1 MTSSQTAM
9 GIDYRSGR
17 YYMALVRQDASERK
31 VTALVMATASELMEH
46 QALEGEDIIFSVPD
60 DKVVVK
66 NLRFSQADKWN
77 TDLLARFERSQSRL
91 DDENEFCFATLST
104 GQSNRRLGLVTRRR
118 NLEQLTDS
126 LFSSLNP
133 AALSPKY
140 EMRAVA
146 LGKGYLNF
154 CHPEQGELVCLAD
167 FGDNV
172 ASICFVS
179 GSNIIGLAHLPLSRF
194 DRSGR
199 HWPAPDGPALTGLN
213 GEPGLK
219 KMAVEFK
226 TVVNFELPSLF
237 EEGGTPPL
245 SALIVSGDGS
255 DSPVK
260 SALEQH
266 FQVPVTAPRIDG
278 RFLGEDAAAVEAPL
292 ENYLVAMG
300 LTVN

>member
-1 MTSSQTAM
+1 MTPNRTTM

-17 YYMALVRQDASERK
+17 YYTARVRQDATEHK
-31 VTALVMATASELMEH
+31 VTALVTATESELSELMEH
-46 QALEGEDIIFSVPD
+46 QVLEGEDVIFSVPD
-60 DKVVVK
+60 DEVVAK
-66 NLRFSQADKWN
+66 NVRLSQADIWDR
-77 TDLLARFERSQSRL
+77 DLLARFELSQSLL

-104 GQSNRRLGLVTRRR
+104 GQPNRCLGLVTRRR
-118 NLEQLTDS
+118 NLEQLTGS
-126 LFSSLNP
+126 LLSSLNP
-133 AALSPKY
+133 AAWSPKY

-167 FGDNV
+167 FGDDV

-179 GSNIIGLAHLPLSRF
+179 GGNIIGLAHLPPGQF
-194 DRSGR
+194 D
-199 HWPAPDGPALTGLN
+199 LN
-213 GEPGLK
+213 SERGLK

-226 TVVNFELPSLF
+226 TVVNFRLPSLF
-237 EEGGTPPL
+237 EEGVTPPL

-255 DSPVK
+255 DPPVK

-266 FQVPVTAPRIDG
+266 FQVPVTAPRIDK
-278 RFLGEDAAAVEAPL
+278 RFLEEEPAVVEGTLED
-292 ENYLVAMG
+292 YLVAMG

>member
-1 MTSSQTAM
+1 M

-17 YYMALVRQDASERK
+17 YYMARVRRDASERK
-31 VTALVMATASELMEH
+31 VTALVTATESELMEH

-60 DKVVVK
+60 DKVVIK
-66 NLRFSQADKWN
+66 NLHLSQAGRWD
-77 TDLLARFERSQSRL
+77 TDLLARFELSQSLL
-91 DDENEFCFATLST
+91 DDENEFCVATLTT

-118 NLEQLTDS
+118 NLEELTDS
-126 LFSSLNP
+126 LFSTLNP
-133 AALSPKY
+133 AALSLKY

-154 CHPEQGELVCLAD
+154 CHPEQGELICLAD

-179 GSNIIGLAHLPLSRF
+179 GGNIIGLAHLPLSQF

-199 HWPAPDGPALTGLN
+199 LWPAPDGPALSGLN
-213 GEPGLK
+213 SEPGLM

-226 TVVNFELPSLF
+226 TVVNFRLPSLF

-260 SALEQH
+260 SALGQH

-278 RFLGEDAAAVEAPL
+278 RFLQKESAAVEGPL
-292 ENYLVAMG
+292 EDYLVAMG

>member
-1 MTSSQTAM
+1 MTSNRITM

-17 YYMALVRQDASERK
+17 YYTARVRQEASERK
-31 VTALVMATASELMEH
+31 VTALVTATESELKEH

-60 DKVVVK
+60 NEVVVK
-66 NLRFSQADKWN
+66 NLRLSQADKWN
-77 TDLLARFERSQSRL
+77 TDLLARFELSQSLL
-91 DDENEFCFATLST
+91 DDENEFCFATLSI
-104 GQSNRRLGLVTRRR
+104 GQPNRCLGLVTRRR
-118 NLEQLTDS
+118 NLEQLTGS
-126 LFSSLNP
+126 LLSSLNP
-133 AALSPKY
+133 AALLPKY
-140 EMRAVA
+140 EMRAIA

-172 ASICFVS
+172 ASICFMS
-179 GSNIIGLAHLPLSRF
+179 GGNIIGLAHLPRGQFDLS
-194 DRSGR
+194 
-199 HWPAPDGPALTGLN
+199 GPALTGLN
-213 GEPGLK
+213 SEPGLK

-237 EEGGTPPL
+237 KEGVAPPL

-260 SALEQH
+260 SALGQH
-266 FQVPVTAPRIDG
+266 FQVPVTAPRIDK
-278 RFLGEDAAAVEAPL
+278 RFLQKEPAVVEGTLED
-292 ENYLVAMG
+292 YLVAMG

>member
-1 MTSSQTAM
+1 MTSNQTTM

-17 YYMALVRQDASERK
+17 YYTARVRQDASERK
-31 VTALVMATASELMEH
+31 VIALVTATESELKEP
-46 QALEGEDIIFSVPD
+46 QVLQNEDVIFSVPD
-60 DKVVVK
+60 NEIMVR
-66 NLRFSQADKWN
+66 NLHFSQADKWN
-77 TDLLARFERSQSRL
+77 TDLLARFELSQSLL
-91 DDENEFCFATLST
+91 DDEYEFCFATLST
-104 GQSNRRLGLVTRRR
+104 GQPNRCLGFVTRRR
-118 NLEQLTDS
+118 NLEQLTGS
-126 LFSSLNP
+126 LLSSLNP

-146 LGKGYLNF
+146 LAKGYLNF

-172 ASICFVS
+172 ASICFMS
-179 GSNIIGLAHLPLSRF
+179 GGNIIGLAHLPPRQFDLS
-194 DRSGR
+194 
-199 HWPAPDGPALTGLN
+199 GPALTGLN
-213 GEPGLK
+213 SEPGLK

-226 TVVNFELPSLF
+226 TVVNFRLPSLF
-237 EEGGTPPL
+237 KEGVAPPL

-266 FQVPVTAPRIDG
+266 FQVPVTAPRIDK
-278 RFLGEDAAAVEAPL
+278 RFLQKEPAVVEGTLED
-292 ENYLVAMG
+292 YLVAMG

>member
-1 MTSSQTAM
+1 MTSNQTAI

-17 YYMALVRQDASERK
+17 YYTARVRQEAMGHK
-31 VTALVMATASELMEH
+31 VTALITATGSELKEH
-46 QALEGEDIIFSVPD
+46 QVLESEDMIFSVPD

-66 NLRFSQADKWN
+66 NLHLSQAGRWD
-77 TDLLARFERSQSRL
+77 TDLLARFELSQSLL
-91 DDENEFCFATLST
+91 DDENEFCFGILST
-104 GQSNRRLGLVTRRR
+104 GQPNHCLGLVTRRWK
-118 NLEQLTDS
+118 LEELTNS

-133 AALSPKY
+133 ATLSPKY

-179 GSNIIGLAHLPLSRF
+179 GGNIVGLAHLPPSQF

-199 HWPAPDGPALTGLN
+199 HWPAPDGLALTGLN
-213 GEPGLK
+213 SELELK
-219 KMAVEFK
+219 KIAVEFK
-226 TVVNFELPSLF
+226 TIVNFRLPSLF
-237 EEGGTPPL
+237 EERITPPL
-245 SALIVSGDGS
+245 SALIVSGDGN

-266 FQVPVTAPRIDG
+266 FQVPVTAPRIDK
-278 RFLGEDAAAVEAPL
+278 RFIEESPAAAEDPL
-292 ENYLVAMG
+292 EDYLVAMG
-300 LTVN
+300 LTIN

>member
-1 MTSSQTAM
+1 M

-17 YYMALVRQDASERK
+17 YYTARVRQDASERK
-31 VTALVMATASELMEH
+31 VTALVTATESELKEH
-46 QALEGEDIIFSVPD
+46 QVLQGEDIIFSVPD
-60 DKVVVK
+60 NEVVVK
-66 NLRFSQADKWN
+66 NLHLSQADKWD
-77 TDLLARFERSQSRL
+77 TDLLARFELSQSLL

-104 GQSNRRLGLVTRRR
+104 GQPNRCLGLVTRRR

-133 AALSPKY
+133 ASLSPKY

-146 LGKGYLNF
+146 LAKGYLNF
-154 CHPEQGELVCLAD
+154 CHPKQGELVCLAD

-179 GSNIIGLAHLPLSRF
+179 HGDIIGLAHLPPSWF
-194 DRSGR
+194 DRSGS
-199 HWPAPDGPALTGLN
+199 ALTGLN
-213 GEPGLK
+213 SEPGLK
-219 KMAVEFK
+219 KMVVEFK
-226 TVVNFELPSLF
+226 TVVNFRLPSLF
-237 EEGGTPPL
+237 EEGVTPPL

-260 SALEQH
+260 STLEQH
-266 FQVPVTAPRIDG
+266 FQVPVTSPRIDR
-278 RFLGEDAAAVEAPL
+278 RFLGEDAAAMEGPL
-292 ENYLVAMG
+292 EDYLVAMG

>member
-1 MTSSQTAM
+1 
-9 GIDYRSGR
+9 
-17 YYMALVRQDASERK
+17 
-31 VTALVMATASELMEH
+31 MEH
-46 QALEGEDIIFSVPD
+46 QVLEGEDVIFSVPD
-60 DKVVVK
+60 NEVVAK
-66 NLRFSQADKWN
+66 NVRLSQADIWDR
-77 TDLLARFERSQSRL
+77 DLLARFELSQSLL

-104 GQSNRRLGLVTRRR
+104 GQPNRCLGLVTRRR
-118 NLEQLTDS
+118 NLEQLTGS
-126 LFSSLNP
+126 LLSSLNP
-133 AALSPKY
+133 AAWSPKY

-179 GSNIIGLAHLPLSRF
+179 GGNIIGLAHLPPGQF
-194 DRSGR
+194 D
-199 HWPAPDGPALTGLN
+199 LN
-213 GEPGLK
+213 SERGLK

-226 TVVNFELPSLF
+226 TVVNFRLPSLF
-237 EEGGTPPL
+237 EEGVTPPL

-255 DSPVK
+255 DPPVK

-266 FQVPVTAPRIDG
+266 FQVPVTSPRIDR
-278 RFLGEDAAAVEAPL
+278 RFPGVDAAAVENPL
-292 ENYLVAMG
+292 EDYLVAMG